1 MLGHII
7 ATAFHAVFPIV
18 GLILL
23 GYILKRVGFLGEAFI
38 KNGSKLVF
46 HVALP
51 CMLFVNVYD
60 IGTLG
65 DIPWSFVAYCALV
78 ICLLFCVG
86 FVMSLAGTKVPERR
100 GVIWQC
106 AFRSN
111 FAIIGMPLAA
121 ALGGAEAEAVA
132 AIVSALAIPMFNIM
146 AVVALSVFVS
156 GNDRQRPTLRSFVK
170 SILHNPL
177 IIGVALGLLCIG
189 IRALQQKILGEVV
202 FSLKT
207 HGKPLYTVLANLKAM
222 TTPLAL
228 VVLGGQCEF
237 SAVKGMFR
245 EIAIGTVG
253 RIVLAPA
260 LAIGGALVME
270 RVGLITCGAGELA
283 ALIALCGSPVAVSS
297 AIMATEMK
305 NDSQLATQLV
315 VWTSAGSV
323 LTIFLTVC
331 ILMAT
336 GLLAV

>member
-23 GYILKRVGFLGEAFI
+23 GYILKRIGFLGEAFI

-60 IGTLG
+60 IGALG
-65 DIPWSFVAYCALV
+65 DVPWSFVAYCALV

-86 FVMSLAGTKVPERR
+86 FVMAMAGTKVPERR

-156 GNDRQRPTLRSFVK
+156 GNDRQRPPGQTEEEKR
-170 SILHNPL
+170 P
-177 IIGVALGLLCIG
+177 LLCQSNPNEWYLWDIVFQKSFNPPSIPKYWFHRSG
-189 IRALQQKILGEVV
+189 KRLPVRAD
-202 FSLKT
+202 
-207 HGKPLYTVLANLKAM
+207 
-222 TTPLAL
+222 
-228 VVLGGQCEF
+228 
-237 SAVKGMFR
+237 R
-245 EIAIGTVG
+245 
-253 RIVLAPA
+253 R
-260 LAIGGALVME
+260 
-270 RVGLITCGAGELA
+270 
-283 ALIALCGSPVAVSS
+283 
-297 AIMATEMK
+297 
-305 NDSQLATQLV
+305 
-315 VWTSAGSV
+315 
-323 LTIFLTVC
+323 
-331 ILMAT
+331 
-336 GLLAV
+336 

>member
-7 ATAFHAVFPIV
+7 ATAVNAVFPIV

-23 GYILKRVGFLGEAFI
+23 GYILKRIGFLWEAFV

-51 CMLFVNVYD
+51 IMLFINVYD
-60 IGTLG
+60 IGSLG
-65 DIPWSFVAYCALV
+65 DIPWSFVAYCAGI
-78 ICLLFCVG
+78 ICLLFGVG
-86 FVMSLAGTKVPERR
+86 LVMALAGSKFPERR

-146 AVVALSVFVS
+146 AVVSLTVFVS
-156 GNDRQRPTLRSFVK
+156 GNDQKRPTLRSFAK
-170 SILHNPL
+170 SIVRNPL
-177 IIGVALGLLCIG
+177 IIGVALGLFCIG
-189 IRALQQKILGEVV
+189 IRALQQRVFGEVV

-207 HGKPLYTVLANLKAM
+207 QGKPLYTVLANLKSM

-228 VVLGGQCEF
+228 IVLGGQCQF

-253 RIVLAPA
+253 RIVLAPV
-260 LAIGGALVME
+260 LAIGGALLMA
-270 RVGLITCGAGELA
+270 RMGLITCGAGELA

-336 GLLAV
+336 GLLVV

>member
-7 ATAFHAVFPIV
+7 ITAINAVFPIV

-23 GYILKRVGFLGEAFI
+23 GYTLKRRGFLSEPFI

-46 HVALP
+46 NVALP
-51 CMLFVNVYD
+51 SMLFANVYD
-60 IGTLG
+60 IGNIG
-65 DIPWSFVAYCALV
+65 DIPWGFVIYCAGV
-78 ICLLFCVG
+78 ICLLFG
-86 FVMSLAGTKVPERR
+86 IGLVMATVGTKVPERR

-121 ALGGAEAEAVA
+121 SLGGEEAEAVA

-146 AVVALSVFVS
+146 AVVSLSAFVS
-156 GNDRQRPTLRSFVK
+156 GNDAKRPTLRGFVK
-170 SILHNPL
+170 SVVSNPL
-177 IIGVALGLLCIG
+177 IIGVTLGLFCIG
-189 IRALQQKILGEVV
+189 IRALQQKLFGDVV

-207 HGKPLYTVLANLKAM
+207 QGKPLYTVLSNLKAL

-228 VVLGGQCEF
+228 IVLGGQCEF

-245 EIAIGTVG
+245 EILIGTFG
-253 RIVLAPA
+253 RIVLAPT
-260 LAIGGALVME
+260 LAIGGALLMAAM
-270 RVGLITCGAGELA
+270 GYITCGAGELA

-305 NDSQLATQLV
+305 NDAQLATQLV
-315 VWTSAGSV
+315 VWTSAFSV
-323 LTIFLTVC
+323 LTIFLAVC